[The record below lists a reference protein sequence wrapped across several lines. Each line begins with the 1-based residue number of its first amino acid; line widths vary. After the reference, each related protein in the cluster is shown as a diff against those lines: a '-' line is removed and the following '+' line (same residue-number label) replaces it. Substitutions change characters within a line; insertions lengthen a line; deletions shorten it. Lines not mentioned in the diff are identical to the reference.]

1 MKEKNFYITT
11 TLPYVNAEPH
21 IGFALEIIRADV
33 IARVKKIQGYNILLN
48 TGTDEHGMKVDRNAK
63 ALGQD
68 TQEYVDKVSEKFR
81 DLLSILNITG
91 DNHFIRT
98 TDKRHIEAAQEFWKI
113 CKNNGFIYKK
123 NYKMNIEITGEYV
136 EWRGKKG
143 EGLLIVRTK
152 KYPLNINVKNLSYIG
167 SSKIKREGE
176 RLAKILTE
184 DGLDKMF
191 GYKLC

>member
-1 MKEKNFYITT
+1 
-11 TLPYVNAEPH
+11 
-21 IGFALEIIRADV
+21 
-33 IARVKKIQGYNILLN
+33 
-48 TGTDEHGMKVDRNAK
+48 
-63 ALGQD
+63 
-68 TQEYVDKVSEKFR
+68 
-81 DLLSILNITG
+81 
-91 DNHFIRT
+91 
-98 TDKRHIEAAQEFWKI
+98 
-113 CKNNGFIYKK
+113 
-123 NYKMNIEITGEYV
+123 MNIEITGEYV